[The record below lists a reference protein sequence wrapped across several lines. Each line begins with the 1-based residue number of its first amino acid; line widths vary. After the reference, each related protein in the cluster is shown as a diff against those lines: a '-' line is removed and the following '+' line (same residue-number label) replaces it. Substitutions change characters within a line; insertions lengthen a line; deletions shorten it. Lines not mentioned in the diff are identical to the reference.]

1 MAPRAQHAG
10 LLTSRRVAYLKIA
23 AIAPNPA
30 QPRRWFDGEGLRELS
45 DSIAQYGVLQPLTV
59 RRVAAGYELVAGERR
74 LRAAEMAGL
83 TQVPCLV
90 MGVSAEESSLLALVE
105 NLQRRDLDFIE
116 EAEGIERLIR
126 VYGLSQEDAARRLG
140 KSPSAVSN
148 KLRLLRHPPEVLAL
162 LRKYAL
168 TERHA
173 RVLLRLES
181 AADRVR
187 AIERIARLKMNVAQ
201 AERYVEGLLE
211 ARPAAAPAQRSRTHP
226 LYVFKDVRLFLN
238 TLRRAADTMRRAGV
252 ATDIDSR
259 ELEDALLL
267 TIRIARKPS

>member
-1 MAPRAQHAG
+1 MAPRAQRAG
-10 LLTSRRVAYLKIA
+10 LLESRRIAYLKIA

-30 QPRRWFDGEGLRELS
+30 QPRRWFDGADLRELS

-90 MGVSAEESSLLALVE
+90 VGVSAEESSLLALVE

-126 VYGLSQEDAARRLG
+126 VYGLSQEEVARRLG

-162 LRKYAL
+162 LRQHAL

-173 RVLLRLES
+173 RVLLRLENT
-181 AADRVR
+181 ADRVR
-187 AIERIARLKMNVAQ
+187 AIERMARLKMNVAQ

-211 ARPAAAPAQRSRTHP
+211 ARPAAPAQGSRAHP

-267 TIRIARKPS
+267 TIRIARKSS